1 MGELPLRPTIRAA
14 FLPQDTGFPHPRIS
28 DYYAPVGHRFR
39 DLYDDIIIP
48 AAYETLPD
56 HAQQEIPSSY
66 DLIYAKSRAYQENP
80 GAGRWVADDESRTF
94 RLAYS
99 VPAEFLSRFWASV
112 VQKANLHRIETRR
125 GETVA
130 YYQNP
135 RLLFQAHDLKNVFAR
150 PNLQESLILFRDN
163 ILAGLDPEQL
173 AVQSCWLDVGMRD
186 HVSRQRH
193 GQTPSQNDQQSH
205 HEPWTLLWK
214 SACCRHLHGRLS
226 AIAPE
231 APLDAKYYRSS
242 LLRDAGIYYAKAKS
256 TKSSNPGH
264 PEFKSPGIIRAKAY
278 NCKKELFGVM
288 FNDYKLFSSG
298 SLPLLAFDEGM
309 FKDLAGM
316 NQNRQRAFTP
326 QLSRSHIKRAWE
338 ANKRH
343 LRAISS
349 ARRYPNFG
357 IRKEVTF
364 RLDVILAML
373 ADGAFQPDQATHTGP
388 MMQEIMLDPTSD
400 TQHYPF
406 WIVPTRM
413 INDFVSTQAAR
424 FILPLDDIFQEA
436 TSKAAERYSSPSLN
450 PVRQILAFYTAQLF
464 CRLLIYALSDEDEE
478 QHFDNW
484 IWKSVW
490 SVRLR
495 GREKAVSERRGLGL
509 GSLIDS
515 TGMLWIPQSHIDW
528 QHGHLSL
535 EVLIHLYMA
544 RSPLQARL
552 AHQPNVQVLTSTHI
566 VVERLFQ
573 EWLRNA
579 QLSHDTNCPEK
590 ADEYANKAIALAVEE
605 TARAYYQHF
614 LAKLA
619 SYWDR
624 VRDQI
629 GRQILPALS
638 CLQRARDESA
648 ADTARILSAQTLR
661 KIYCEAWAKYSRAT
675 SASGHL
681 LGQGTECDMPDELP
695 CWMATRQRLPPKDSW
710 SDFVYDQF
718 DKQFGIR
725 IGHYIR
731 VMFNTDRS
739 KEVGTAHGEGTWY
752 HGRPPFFQIQ
762 FWAPYFSP
770 PQSQKDIPLA
780 SVYQRH
786 QYPDGLSPSAMS
798 TIPTARD
805 FQALDELVWEH
816 WVQIVDNIDSL
827 RSASHSYIRRHCRP
841 ALLYVRSLS
850 GPTWGS
856 NGDVKFVQPWSVERK
871 DIDECE
877 EEDVF
882 RIPVVYN
889 HIPKHMSESIINQ
902 PTIFLPDRDN
912 VMGLLKN
919 IESLPGH
926 SASFIARLGWAMRE
940 LDNDGDQYDVRSR
953 LVAKQQ
959 ALDPTSQSQTLL
971 EQFLRQTEPP
981 EKKVLSPD
989 AVDVLVII
997 EREEGEEEEEEGAE
1011 REAEDDEDDND
1022 EGRAHR
1028 GDDIISYS
1036 DGISRSLAPLP
1047 AILTERDKACDPR
1060 ASFPQWHS
1068 FLSDKPAESL
1078 SLHKTQASLS
1088 QDAVTITRQW
1098 DVDSIWLGA
1107 KNLCAIRAPNQFQ
1120 LSFFSPHKSNLSTD
1134 QVIQPHGLDLA
1145 HTRHTSIGTF
1155 ITAGIRFSVLVFFPD
1170 GARSKTPASSN
1181 SLSLARFRDL
1191 YDDIILPAIYE
1202 TVPDHVKQ
1210 EIPGSYDLIYAK
1222 SRAYQEKPGMGRWS
1236 AEDESRSY
1244 RLAYAIPASVLSHFW
1259 AAVVRNANRHRV
1271 QNKKGDAI
1279 PYFKNPRLLF
1289 QAHDLKNT
1297 FATDNLQESLAL
1309 FRDTVLAGLDPTQI
1323 DIHSCWLDIGMR
1335 DHVPPETPIE
1345 ATYYRPY
1352 LLRDAGGYYAKAK
1365 STRKSNPGSPEA
1377 RSSGLIRAKAYNC
1390 SKELFGV
1397 MFSDYQL
1404 FSSGFLP
1411 LLAFDEGMLKDLA
1424 VTDQSRQRAFV
1435 SQLNRSRLLDAWDA
1449 NKRHMRAVSSLK
1461 RHPNF
1466 GVRKEVTLR
1475 LDVILAMWVR
1485 CRSPKS
1491 CRRKE
1496 RRGLGL
1502 GDSIRTSGTLWIPDG
1517 HINWQTGH
1525 ISLELLLEIYMSRS
1539 PLQAKLAHQTN
1550 VQALATSQVTV
1561 ELLFQRLL
1569 QNAGAEYSRG
1579 HNEDAEILADR
1590 AIALAA
1596 EEIARAYHQHFLAKL
1611 HSYWDRL
1618 RGKIGR
1624 QKLPVLDL
1632 LQQAQEESAA
1642 ETGRIPTA
1650 QTVHGIY
1657 AEAWAKYCQV
1667 TADGDG
1673 HDGDTDESPFSLG
1686 STLPEELP
1694 CWMTTRRRLPP
1705 KNSWSDFLFDQIFC
1719 RPKPPTWNALF
1730 FLQLYRKFKDIW
1742 QNDIHAMSGPFDSR
1756 FSRRIGYYIQIS
1768 FNSDQTK
1775 EVGTSHA
1782 QGTWYHAKPPFF
1794 QIQYWAPYFSP
1805 PRAQGKT
1812 CLSSIYRLR
1821 SYPEGDDVNFVIPW
1835 SMNNASRCSNDEW
1848 DIFYVPVAE
1857 THIPKTFVEDAT
1869 SEPTILL
1876 PTRDNIISLLDT
1888 IKTLAGHSST
1898 ISERLSWTR
1907 RRLNNQGNQYDL
1919 PSHLAARR
1927 REVEPSVESQ
1937 SLMERFLRQ
1946 IDPPEWDIEPVDRE
1960 ELDEMRETAE
1970 ENSSLSEEDTNNHG
1984 DDDDSEGNI
1993 SLNDLA

>member
-1 MGELPLRPTIRAA
+1 MGRRALSAQERADKAARERDRSRRYRLAAHQKDSIRPDNSHPHAKSSDLSNLPGNPLTEIAREESSVLPHNNEQRDGITLNHHVDDQPVSGILRRSRTPPLIQSITTTHDPIVQVDETTLQPDVSTQSIDQHAYPNAIYITAQCPRTANYQNAATVEDEAESISAAEASSLNFPIQAEQQAICRPGRPQKDPALSPRARTRLRVQRHRDQQHLTKAQQIVEQFDITQELPPTAEFSSLALHDDPDSPLSANEAQPGPGCRPDGGPDPESGAEPIL
-14 FLPQDTGFPHPRIS
+14 FSSSP
-28 DYYAPVGHRFR
+28 R
-39 DLYDDIIIP
+39 DLTAYVEDGDDS
-48 AAYETLPD
+48 D
-56 HAQQEIPSSY
+56 VS
-66 DLIYAKSRAYQENP
+66 EN
-80 GAGRWVADDESRTF
+80 F
-94 RLAYS
+94 RLANDAVS
-99 VPAEFLSRFWASV
+99 DLSI
-112 VQKANLHRIETRR
+112 L
-125 GETVA
+125 
-130 YYQNP
+130 
-135 RLLFQAHDLKNVFAR
+135 AR
-150 PNLQESLILFRDN
+150 PSSTGSTQHNS
-163 ILAGLDPEQL
+163 
-173 AVQSCWLDVGMRD
+173 QSPQHRN
-186 HVSRQRH
+186 SASSS
-193 GQTPSQNDQQSH
+193 TPS
-205 HEPWTLLWK
+205 PPALLP
-214 SACCRHLHGRLS
+214 S
-226 AIAPE
+226 
-231 APLDAKYYRSS
+231 PL
-242 LLRDAGIYYAKAKS
+242 
-256 TKSSNPGH
+256 
-264 PEFKSPGIIRAKAY
+264 
-278 NCKKELFGVM
+278 
-288 FNDYKLFSSG
+288 
-298 SLPLLAFDEGM
+298 
-309 FKDLAGM
+309 
-316 NQNRQRAFTP
+316 
-326 QLSRSHIKRAWE
+326 
-338 ANKRH
+338 
-343 LRAISS
+343 
-349 ARRYPNFG
+349 
-357 IRKEVTF
+357 
-364 RLDVILAML
+364 
-373 ADGAFQPDQATHTGP
+373 
-388 MMQEIMLDPTSD
+388 
-400 TQHYPF
+400 
-406 WIVPTRM
+406 
-413 INDFVSTQAAR
+413 
-424 FILPLDDIFQEA
+424 
-436 TSKAAERYSSPSLN
+436 SSPSSI
-450 PVRQILAFYTAQLF
+450 P
-464 CRLLIYALSDEDEE
+464 
-478 QHFDNW
+478 
-484 IWKSVW
+484 SV
-490 SVRLR
+490 
-495 GREKAVSERRGLGL
+495 G
-509 GSLIDS
+509 
-515 TGMLWIPQSHIDW
+515 
-528 QHGHLSL
+528 
-535 EVLIHLYMA
+535 
-544 RSPLQARL
+544 
-552 AHQPNVQVLTSTHI
+552 
-566 VVERLFQ
+566 
-573 EWLRNA
+573 
-579 QLSHDTNCPEK
+579 
-590 ADEYANKAIALAVEE
+590 
-605 TARAYYQHF
+605 
-614 LAKLA
+614 
-619 SYWDR
+619 
-624 VRDQI
+624 
-629 GRQILPALS
+629 
-638 CLQRARDESA
+638 RDESILSGYLQA
-648 ADTARILSAQTLR
+648 INEQDTA
-661 KIYCEAWAKYSRAT
+661 
-675 SASGHL
+675 G
-681 LGQGTECDMPDELP
+681 GPD
-695 CWMATRQRLPPKDSW
+695 
-710 SDFVYDQF
+710 
-718 DKQFGIR
+718 
-725 IGHYIR
+725 
-731 VMFNTDRS
+731 
-739 KEVGTAHGEGTWY
+739 
-752 HGRPPFFQIQ
+752 
-762 FWAPYFSP
+762 
-770 PQSQKDIPLA
+770 
-780 SVYQRH
+780 
-786 QYPDGLSPSAMS
+786 
-798 TIPTARD
+798 
-805 FQALDELVWEH
+805 
-816 WVQIVDNIDSL
+816 
-827 RSASHSYIRRHCRP
+827 
-841 ALLYVRSLS
+841 
-850 GPTWGS
+850 
-856 NGDVKFVQPWSVERK
+856 
-871 DIDECE
+871 
-877 EEDVF
+877 
-882 RIPVVYN
+882 
-889 HIPKHMSESIINQ
+889 
-902 PTIFLPDRDN
+902 
-912 VMGLLKN
+912 
-919 IESLPGH
+919 
-926 SASFIARLGWAMRE
+926 
-940 LDNDGDQYDVRSR
+940 
-953 LVAKQQ
+953 
-959 ALDPTSQSQTLL
+959 
-971 EQFLRQTEPP
+971 FLRQQGEVYDRVLRAFFSHQCNCPNSRQHIEP
-981 EKKVLSPD
+981 ENTYTLQEH
-989 AVDVLVII
+989 I
-997 EREEGEEEEEEGAE
+997 EHIGRSIPPLQSIFAE
-1011 REAEDDEDDND
+1011 R
-1022 EGRAHR
+1022 H
-1028 GDDIISYS
+1028 
-1036 DGISRSLAPLP
+1036 
-1047 AILTERDKACDPR
+1047 KASDPR

-1170 GARSKTPASSN
+1170 GACSKTPASSN

-1309 FRDTVLAGLDPTQI
+1309 FRDTALAGLDPTQI

-1335 DHVPPETPIE
+1335 DHVRTSTTSPGNESQHHHEPWTLLWKSDCCRYLHDQMGDIAPETPIE

-1475 LDVILAMWVR
+1475 LDVILAMWASGGLEPGQSHCTGPMCWEVPLSRTPSFPHSDNIIIGEQQHCPFWVIPTRILTSFVSTQAARFIVPLNYIFSAVTTAQPSDPASQILAFYTAQLFCRLLIHAVSSEREYRFDNWIWKATWQVR

-1821 SYPEGDDVNFVIPW
+1821 SYPEGL
-1835 SMNNASRCSNDEW
+1835 SL
-1848 DIFYVPVAE
+1848 
-1857 THIPKTFVEDAT
+1857 T
-1869 SEPTILL
+1869 LL
-1876 PTRDNIISLLDT
+1876 P
-1888 IKTLAGHSST
+1888 
-1898 ISERLSWTR
+1898 
-1907 RRLNNQGNQYDL
+1907 
-1919 PSHLAARR
+1919 
-1927 REVEPSVESQ
+1927 
-1937 SLMERFLRQ
+1937 
-1946 IDPPEWDIEPVDRE
+1946 
-1960 ELDEMRETAE
+1960 
-1970 ENSSLSEEDTNNHG
+1970 
-1984 DDDDSEGNI
+1984 
-1993 SLNDLA
+1993 

>member
-1 MGELPLRPTIRAA
+1 MGRRALTAQEKAERQRQRQEALHAKQTLRLVREHALDPHLRVIVDRALPISSASQTIAATVDRPYANEDHSPVDPPARERHATSTSSELPSRPGPSTVQRDEGSHSSPLIAKLSALDIRGDASTRPNAATHGPTDLRPVPVLPPILQNDEHDHSHYDAQNPPFDVDTEVSISEDCSAAKSVNPVLSSSSPMHRYEYPVSELASPSSQRPNARAWFTSSSAPSATDPHGPVLDGFLRSIDWQETSESADFLRIQSGVYEKVFRSFFARECECPRSCKIAEPEHAHTLQERTEYIQRSLPPLHSVFDDLGAQTHNPHGSFSRWESFLSDQPSEPLSFRKTQASLTPESVTITRQWDVDSIWFGAKTLSA
-14 FLPQDTGFPHPRIS
+14 IRPPNQFRLSFFPSHKSNISTNQIIQPHGLDLAHTRHTSIGSFSTGNVRFNVIVFFPNGSRSP
-28 DYYAPVGHRFR
+28 APASMNSLSLERFR

-150 PNLQESLILFRDN
+150 PNLQESLVLFRDN

-173 AVQSCWLDVGMRD
+173 ALQSCWLDVGMRD

-214 SACCRHLHGRLS
+214 SACCRHLHRRLS

-256 TKSSNPGH
+256 TKSSDPGH

-288 FNDYKLFSSG
+288 FNDYKLFNSG

-309 FKDLAGM
+309 FNYLAGM
-316 NQNRQRAFTP
+316 NQNRQCAFTP

-357 IRKEVTF
+357 IRKEVTS

-388 MMQEIMLDPTSD
+388 MVQEIMLDPTSD

-436 TSKAAERYSSPSLN
+436 TSKAAERYSSSSSLN

-661 KIYCEAWAKYSRAT
+661 KIYCEAWAEYSRAT

-710 SDFVYDQF
+710 SDFVYGVLFYHPNTQPKWSRLYFLQLYRSFRDQWDRVKLWAGQF
-718 DKQFGIR
+718 DTQFGIR

-752 HGRPPFFQIQ
+752 HGWPPFFQIQ

-816 WVQIVDNIDSL
+816 WIQIVDNIDSL
-827 RSASHSYIRRHCRP
+827 RSASHSYIRRHCRQ

-981 EKKVLSPD
+981 EKKALSPD

-1060 ASFPQWHS
+1060 ASFPQWRS
-1068 FLSDKPAESL
+1068 FLSDRPTEPL
-1078 SLHKTQASLS
+1078 SLHKTQASLPHGS
-1088 QDAVTITRQW
+1088 VTVARRW
-1098 DVDSIWLGA
+1098 DVDSIWFGA
-1107 KNLCAIRAPNQFQ
+1107 KSLSAIRAPSHFR
-1120 LSFFSPHKSNLSTD
+1120 LSFFPAYKSNISTA

-1155 ITAGIRFSVLVFFPD
+1155 TTAGVRFSVLLFFPN
-1170 GARSKTPASSN
+1170 GARSRTKASAN
-1181 SLSLARFRDL
+1181 SLSLARFKDL
-1191 YDDIILPAIYE
+1191 YDEIILPAIFE
-1202 TVPDHVKQ
+1202 TVPDHVQQ
-1210 EIPGSYDLIYAK
+1210 EIPSSYDLLYAK
-1222 SRAYQEKPGMGRWS
+1222 SRAYQEKPGAGRWS
-1236 AEDESRSY
+1236 AEDESRAFRLSY
-1244 RLAYAIPASVLSHFW
+1244 SIPARNLADFW
-1259 AAVVRNANRHRV
+1259 ASVVEKANMHRV
-1271 QNKKGDAI
+1271 QTRRGDAV
-1279 PYFKNPRLLF
+1279 PYFGNPRLLF

-1297 FATDNLQESLAL
+1297 FASQTLGGSLAL
-1309 FRDTVLAGLDPTQI
+1309 FRDIVLAGLDANQI
-1323 DIHSCWLDIGMR
+1323 DMHSCWLDVGMR
-1335 DHVPPETPIE
+1335 DHVRQPSSQSPNRHGGDPWTLLWKSACCEHLHDQLGGIVPE
-1345 ATYYRPY
+1345 ASLVADQYRSY
-1352 LLRDAGGYYAKAK
+1352 LLRDVGTYYAKAK
-1365 STRKSNPGSPEA
+1365 ASRASNPGHPEA
-1377 RSSGLIRAKAYNC
+1377 RAPGIIRVKAYNC
-1390 SKELFGV
+1390 SKDLFGV

-1404 FSSGFLP
+1404 FSSGLLP
-1411 LLAFDEGMLKDLA
+1411 LLAFDEAMLKDLA
-1424 VTDQSRQRAFV
+1424 ATDQTRQRAFA
-1435 SQLNRSRLLDAWDA
+1435 SQLHRSHLVDAWEA
-1449 NKRHMRAVSSLK
+1449 NKRHMRAIATLK
-1461 RHPNF
+1461 RYPNF
-1466 GVRKEVTLR
+1466 GIRKEVTLCQ
-1475 LDVILAMWVR
+1475 IL
-1485 CRSPKS
+1485 
-1491 CRRKE
+1491 
-1496 RRGLGL
+1496 
-1502 GDSIRTSGTLWIPDG
+1502 
-1517 HINWQTGH
+1517 
-1525 ISLELLLEIYMSRS
+1525 
-1539 PLQAKLAHQTN
+1539 
-1550 VQALATSQVTV
+1550 
-1561 ELLFQRLL
+1561 
-1569 QNAGAEYSRG
+1569 
-1579 HNEDAEILADR
+1579 
-1590 AIALAA
+1590 
-1596 EEIARAYHQHFLAKL
+1596 
-1611 HSYWDRL
+1611 
-1618 RGKIGR
+1618 
-1624 QKLPVLDL
+1624 
-1632 LQQAQEESAA
+1632 
-1642 ETGRIPTA
+1642 GRIVCYSSSSVP
-1650 QTVHGIY
+1650 
-1657 AEAWAKYCQV
+1657 
-1667 TADGDG
+1667 
-1673 HDGDTDESPFSLG
+1673 
-1686 STLPEELP
+1686 
-1694 CWMTTRRRLPP
+1694 
-1705 KNSWSDFLFDQIFC
+1705 
-1719 RPKPPTWNALF
+1719 
-1730 FLQLYRKFKDIW
+1730 
-1742 QNDIHAMSGPFDSR
+1742 
-1756 FSRRIGYYIQIS
+1756 
-1768 FNSDQTK
+1768 
-1775 EVGTSHA
+1775 
-1782 QGTWYHAKPPFF
+1782 
-1794 QIQYWAPYFSP
+1794 
-1805 PRAQGKT
+1805 
-1812 CLSSIYRLR
+1812 LSVR
-1821 SYPEGDDVNFVIPW
+1821 
-1835 SMNNASRCSNDEW
+1835 
-1848 DIFYVPVAE
+1848 
-1857 THIPKTFVEDAT
+1857 
-1869 SEPTILL
+1869 
-1876 PTRDNIISLLDT
+1876 
-1888 IKTLAGHSST
+1888 
-1898 ISERLSWTR
+1898 
-1907 RRLNNQGNQYDL
+1907 
-1919 PSHLAARR
+1919 
-1927 REVEPSVESQ
+1927 
-1937 SLMERFLRQ
+1937 
-1946 IDPPEWDIEPVDRE
+1946 
-1960 ELDEMRETAE
+1960 
-1970 ENSSLSEEDTNNHG
+1970 
-1984 DDDDSEGNI
+1984 
-1993 SLNDLA
+1993 